1 VPPGVGRSSNSWA
14 QDLRYAVRAI
24 GAARLFS
31 GLAIVSLALGI
42 GANTAI
48 FSFLDAI
55 MLRSL
60 PVARP
65 ESLVTLST
73 VTKESEVHGVSR
85 HDDTFLDPAEGY
97 GDSVFAYP
105 AFERLSADIGMFSD
119 VFGFQNAGNLHVTVG
134 SDADLAN
141 TEYVTGN
148 YFTGLG
154 ISAAAGRLLQPDDDR
169 PGAPAA
175 IVASH
180 AFARRFFGDADRAP
194 GQQIRL
200 NGQPFVIAGVTPPSF
215 SGTDPGIVPALY
227 VPMHAILLPSTDTV
241 RAGTTSFTDP
251 NFEWVIVM
259 ARLRPGVTRAQAQ
272 AALAPPFSNWMRTV
286 NTERNRADLPRLLV
300 RDGSAGLNGV
310 RYRYANALVILFAV
324 VILILAIAC
333 ANIANLLLARATARR
348 REIAVRLSLGAGRFR
363 IIRQLL
369 TESVLISALGGV
381 LGTLLAIWGIRALTL
396 LLASGRED
404 FTLRPDVN
412 WRVLAATAGL
422 SLLTG
427 ILFGLAPA
435 LHATRGNLV
444 PGLKEPRTG
453 RTGRSVKLSRALMAG
468 QFALGLAILVAAG
481 LFVQTLAHLEAV
493 PLGFNP
499 ENVLTFRVDA
509 SQAGHPTADVPAFY
523 NRLRTRLAAVPG
535 VRGAS
540 LSELALLDGR
550 TATGVSAAGKSQAS
564 LIFGVGAGFHSTM
577 QVPMLSGREI
587 GERDVTG
594 PPRTAVVNQAFVD
607 KFFNGKNPL
616 GQSVTM
622 RNDCGC
628 TLEIVGVS
636 ADVLMGNNV
645 KSRRGPELFYPF
657 HGAAVLEGVTFELR
671 TDGDP
676 MAYAS
681 IVRQLVREADPRLP
695 ISRVANGTCT
705 HRRYVESRSGICA
718 TVYRIRAAGPA
729 HRLRRDC
736 TAPCR
741 TTSRGTRAKSAYGWR
756 WAPLVAAS
764 SGWCCGRCSRWRPPA
779 WSLAYRPR
787 SSAPSWSRRS
797 CTRWNHV
804 TRRRCAWP
812 QPHSLTCGSPGRI
825 PAGLAGITHQSDD
838 CAPSRIGR
846 AACSGALLLDPRVAQ
861 TRFLHQS
868 FDGRDLDRDECGQIL
883 VARFRDE
890 QHVLEPN
897 AEVLVFDPELAAQS

>member
-1 VPPGVGRSSNSWA
+1 VNAFVRKLSWLFRRRRKKADLQDELRFHLEEDAADRTAQGIDADRARLEARRELGNRTLVEEDTRAAWGWTFIEQLA
-14 QDLRYAVRAI
+14 QDLRYAARAI
-24 GAARLFS
+24 GASRLFS
-31 GLAIVSLALGI
+31 SLAILSLALGI

-48 FSFLDAI
+48 FSFMDAI

-105 AFERLSADIGMFSD
+105 AFERLSADAGVFSD

-169 PGAPAA
+169 LGAPAA
-175 IVASH
+175 IVTSH

-200 NGQPFVIAGVTPPSF
+200 NGQPFVIAGVTPPAF
-215 SGTDPGIVPALY
+215 SGTDPGTVPALY
-227 VPMHAILLPSTDTV
+227 VPMRAILLPSTDTV

-381 LGTLLAIWGIRALTL
+381 LGTLLAVWGIRALTM

-404 FTLRPDVN
+404 FRLRPDVN

-453 RTGRSVKLSRALMAG
+453 RTGRSVRLSRALMAG

-509 SQAGHPTADVPAFY
+509 SQAGHPAADVPAFY

-594 PPRTAVVNQAFVD
+594 APRTAVVNQAFVD
-607 KFFNGKNPL
+607 RFFNGKNPL

-695 ISRVANGTCT
+695 VSELRTERALIDGTLNREVVFARLCTGFALLALVIACVGLYGTMSYHVARHTSEIGVRMALGAP
-705 HRRYVESRSGICA
+705 RRGVVWMVLRQVLA
-718 TVYRIRAAGPA
+718 MAA
-729 HRLRRDC
+729 
-736 TAPCR
+736 
-741 TTSRGTRAKSAYGWR
+741 
-756 WAPLVAAS
+756 
-764 SGWCCGRCSRWRPPA
+764 
-779 WSLAYRPR
+779 
-787 SSAPSWSRRS
+787 
-797 CTRWNHV
+797 
-804 TRRRCAWP
+804 
-812 QPHSLTCGSPGRI
+812 
-825 PAGLAGITHQSDD
+825 AGLAIGIPAALLGSKLLAAFLYEVEPRDPATLCLAAASLLTAAALAGFLPAWQ
-838 CAPSRIGR
+838 ASRINPVT
-846 AACSGALLLDPRVAQ
+846 ALR
-861 TRFLHQS
+861 H
-868 FDGRDLDRDECGQIL
+868 E
-883 VARFRDE
+883 
-890 QHVLEPN
+890 
-897 AEVLVFDPELAAQS
+897 